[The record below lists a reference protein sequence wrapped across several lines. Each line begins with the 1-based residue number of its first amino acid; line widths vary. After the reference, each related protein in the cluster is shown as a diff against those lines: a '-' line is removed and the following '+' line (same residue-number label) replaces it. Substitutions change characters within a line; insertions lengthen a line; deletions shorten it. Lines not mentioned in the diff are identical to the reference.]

1 MTPAHLGSSRYW
13 EKKEEGGSRSEKGDI
28 FEEGKAG
35 KRPEE
40 KGKNIDGKKDESG
53 SKFQQAMYGR
63 LSRSSTTPEGDRR
76 REKFNAGMIAYDLLK

>member
-13 EKKEEGGSRSEKGDI
+13 EKKEEGGSRSEQGDI

-40 KGKNIDGKKDESG
+40 KAKNIDGKKDESG
-53 SKFQQAMYGR
+53 SKCKEKGSGAMYGR
-63 LSRSSTTPEGDRR
+63 LSRRTRL
-76 REKFNAGMIAYDLLK
+76 EKKRV